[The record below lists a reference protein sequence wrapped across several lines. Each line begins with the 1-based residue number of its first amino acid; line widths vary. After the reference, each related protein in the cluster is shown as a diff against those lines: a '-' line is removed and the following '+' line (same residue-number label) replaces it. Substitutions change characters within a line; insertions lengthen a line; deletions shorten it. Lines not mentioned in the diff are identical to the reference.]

1 MANCMLGFPN
11 RTDQA
16 VLSGG
21 SYVSTLPLQN
31 LQNREI
37 GEVAR
42 TTDTALTSTQF
53 TIDLG
58 RSMKTQILALR
69 NHNLS
74 ITAEYR
80 VIGSLTEDFAT
91 PTHESDWAEVWP
103 VIYPYGTLE
112 WEDDNWW
119 TGKYTQEE
127 REGYTTELDHL
138 LPAARL
144 GRYWR
149 IEIKDL
155 GNPDGYI
162 QIGRSFIGPAWQAEI
177 NMIYGASLG
186 WETKT
191 EVQDAKSGAEY
202 YAVRTPYRV
211 QKFTLSWM
219 EQDEAFTRAFE
230 LQRQAGIHAEIIFI
244 HDPADTVHSLRQRFM
259 CRMRTL
265 SPIEYVQL
273 EINSTAFELK
283 ELL

>member
-11 RTDQA
+11 RADES

-21 SYVSTLPLQN
+21 EWFPTLPLQN
-31 LQNREI
+31 LQTRVI

-42 TTDTALTSTQF
+42 TTDTALASTQF

-80 VIGSLTEDFAT
+80 VTGSLTADFAVLAHDSGWT
-91 PTHESDWAEVWP
+91 DVWP
-103 VIYPYGTLE
+103 VIYPWGALE

-119 TGKYTQEE
+119 TGKYTAEE

-138 LPAARL
+138 LPAAKL

-149 IEIKDL
+149 VEIRDL
-155 GNPDGYI
+155 GNPAGFI
-162 QIGRSFIGPAWQAEI
+162 QIGRLFIGPAWQPEI
-177 NMIYGASLG
+177 NMIYGATIA
-186 WETKT
+186 WDTKT
-191 EVQDAKSGAEY
+191 EVQEAKSGAEY
-202 YAVRTPYRV
+202 FDVRTPYRV

-219 EQDEAFTRAFE
+219 EENEAFTRAFE
-230 LQRQAGIHAEIIFI
+230 LQRQAGIHAEIVFI
-244 HDPADTVHSLRQRFM
+244 HDPADTVHSLRRRFM
-259 CRMRTL
+259 VRMRTL
-265 SPIEYVQL
+265 GAIEYPYL
-273 EINSTAFELK
+273 TINSTAIELK

>member
-11 RTDQA
+11 RADQS

-21 SYVSTLPLQN
+21 AWVSTLPLQL
-31 LQNREI
+31 LQTRVI

-42 TTDTALTSTQF
+42 TTDTALTNTQF

-58 RSMKTQILALR
+58 RSMKTQIIALR

-74 ITAEYR
+74 ITAQYR
-80 VIGSLTEDFAT
+80 VTGSLTADFAVLA
-91 PTHESDWAEVWP
+91 HDSGWSDVWP

-119 TGKYTQEE
+119 TGKYTREE

-138 LPAARL
+138 LPAAKL

-149 IEIKDL
+149 VELSDV
-155 GNPDGYI
+155 GNPAGFVE
-162 QIGRSFIGPAWQAEI
+162 IGRLFIGPAWQTKI

-191 EVQDAKSGAEY
+191 EVQEAKSGAEY
-202 YAVRTPYRV
+202 FAVRTPYRV
-211 QKFTLSWM
+211 KKFSLDYM
-219 EQDEAFTRAFE
+219 DQDEAFARAFE
-230 LQRQAGIHAEIIFI
+230 LQRQAGVHQELIFI
-244 HDPADTVHSLRQRFM
+244 HDPDDKVHSLRRRFM
-259 CRMRTL
+259 VRMRTL
-265 SPIEYVQL
+265 GAIEYPYNG
-273 EINSTAFELK
+273 INSTAFELK

>member
-11 RTDQA
+11 RADQS

-21 SYVSTLPLQN
+21 TWVSTLPLQN
-31 LQNREI
+31 LQTRVI

-42 TTDTALTSTQF
+42 TTDTSLASTQF

-58 RSMKTQILALR
+58 RSMKTQVIALR

-74 ITAEYR
+74 ITAQYR
-80 VIGSLTEDFAT
+80 VTGSLTADFAVLA
-91 PTHESDWAEVWP
+91 HDSGWKDVWP

-119 TGKYTQEE
+119 TGKYTKEE

-138 LPAARL
+138 LPAAKL

-149 IEIKDL
+149 VELSDA
-155 GNPDGYI
+155 GNPAGFV
-162 QIGRSFIGPAWQAEI
+162 QVGRLFIGPAWQTRI

-191 EVQDAKSGAEY
+191 EVQEAKGGAEY
-202 YAVRTPYRV
+202 FAVRTPYRV
-211 QKFTLSWM
+211 QKFTLDYM
-219 EQDEAFTRAFE
+219 DQDEAFARAFE
-230 LQRQAGIHAEIIFI
+230 LQRQAGVHQELIFI
-244 HDPADTVHSLRQRFM
+244 HDPDDKVHSLRRRFM
-259 CRMRTL
+259 VRMRTL
-265 SPIEYVQL
+265 GAIEYPYNG
-273 EINSTAFELK
+273 INSTAFELK

>member
-1 MANCMLGFPN
+1 MLGFPN
-11 RTDQA
+11 RADQST
-16 VLSGG
+16 LSGG
-21 SYVSTLPLQN
+21 AWVSTLPLQN
-31 LQNREI
+31 LQSREI

-42 TTDTALTSTQF
+42 TTDTSLASTQI

-58 RSMKTQILALR
+58 RSMKTQIIALR

-80 VIGSLTEDFAT
+80 VTGSLTADFSVLAHDSGWT
-91 PTHESDWAEVWP
+91 DVWP
-103 VIYPYGTLE
+103 VIYPWGALE

-119 TGKYTQEE
+119 TGKYTKEE

-138 LPAARL
+138 LPAAKL

-149 IEIKDL
+149 VEIRDV
-155 GNPDGYI
+155 GNPAGFI
-162 QIGRSFIGPAWQAEI
+162 QIGRLFIGPAWQTVI

-191 EVQDAKSGAEY
+191 EVREAKSGAEY
-202 YAVRTPYRV
+202 FDERTPYRV
-211 QKFTLSWM
+211 KKFSLSWM
-219 EQDEAFTRAFE
+219 EQDEAFTKAFE
-230 LQRQAGIHAEIIFI
+230 LQRQAGIHAEILFI
-244 HDPADTVHSLRQRFM
+244 HDPADTMHSLRRRFM

-273 EINSTAFELK
+273 DINSTAFELK
-283 ELL
+283 EIL